1 MTRTSSRKLSD
12 YSTKENIQETSVR
25 RSKRCTYVPIID
37 ISSSDTDEELHLIT
51 NQQVTPRKQKHSK
64 EESNEVTPSK
74 QKKSHE
80 NTVCLTPSSL
90 LNKLNLTSPKKKL
103 TKSRNKLERKQLFCG
118 NGVYQNAR
126 KALNS
131 ALPVKLPGREKE
143 LDELQSFIRSHL
155 DNKSSGSMYISGP
168 PGTGKTA
175 SLNIILQQEDV
186 S

>member
-1 MTRTSSRKLSD
+1 MTRTSSRKLSN
-12 YSTKENIQETSVR
+12 YSTKENVQETSVR

-37 ISSSDTDEELHLIT
+37 ISSSDTDEEQHLLT
-51 NQQVTPRKQKHSK
+51 KKELTPRKQKHST

-74 QKKSHE
+74 QKKPDE
-80 NTVCLTPSSL
+80 NTVCLTPSTL

-103 TKSRNKLERKQLFCG
+103 TKSSSKLKRKQLFSG
-118 NGVYQNAR
+118 NNLYQNAR

-131 ALPVKLPGREKE
+131 TFPIKLPGREKE
-143 LDELQSFIRSHL
+143 LDELQSFIRFHL
-155 DNKSSGSMYISGP
+155 DSKSSGSMYISGP